1 MLNRT
6 SFANVKIFLSPTS
19 VIKHLLA
26 PFLPHE
32 KKNLQTTEIRCNF
45 AAGNIIVIMLSVR

>member
-32 KKNLQTTEIRCNF
+32 KKICKQQKKDVILQPEIL
-45 AAGNIIVIMLSVR
+45 LS

>member
-32 KKNLQTTEIRCNF
+32 KKF
-45 AAGNIIVIMLSVR
+45 ANNRKKM